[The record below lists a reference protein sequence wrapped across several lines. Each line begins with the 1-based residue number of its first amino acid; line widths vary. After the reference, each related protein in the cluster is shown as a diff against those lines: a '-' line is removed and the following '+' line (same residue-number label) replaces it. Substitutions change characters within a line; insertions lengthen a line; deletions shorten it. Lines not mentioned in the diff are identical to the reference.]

1 MREIGGYLE
10 LELFKEGEYH
20 VNALR
25 LNSVRNAIALIM
37 QERGYQKLWIP
48 HYLCSSVRKM
58 LEKNGLE
65 YRYYSINRE
74 FLPIFARHLPNNE
87 AILIVNYFGQLD
99 NEKLQE
105 LKHQYQNMIV
115 DNTHAF
121 FQNPLENTDTVYT
134 CRKYFGVPDGAYAYV
149 KGGCKKYDEL
159 ATDKSYMRMEHILG
173 RFENTASDFY
183 KIFTDND
190 HLLECVPILKMSRLT
205 KNLLNAIDYEET
217 LRKRKNNF
225 EILERGLADINLIR
239 VRNCGGYYM
248 YPLLLENGHVIKQKL
263 IQKKIYVPTLWPNVL
278 EEIEPDKWEYELAD
292 NLVLLP
298 LDQRYSSADMNYM
311 LDILKQILGGEA
323 YAH

>member
-1 MREIGGYLE
+1 MKEIGGDLG
-10 LELFKEGEYH
+10 LELFKKGEYH
-20 VNALR
+20 ENALR

-48 HYLCSSVRKM
+48 QYLCSSVRKM
-58 LEKNGLE
+58 LGKNGLE
-65 YRYYSINRE
+65 YGYYSISRE
-74 FLPIFARHLPNNE
+74 FLPVFEKHLPSDE

-105 LKHQYQNMIV
+105 LKQRYQNMIV

-121 FQNPLENTDTVYT
+121 FQKPPENTDTVYT
-134 CRKYFGVPDGAYAYV
+134 CRKYFGVPDGAYAYIE
-149 KGGCKKYDEL
+149 GGCKKYDEL
-159 ATDKSYMRMEHILG
+159 ETDKSYMRMEHILG

-190 HLLECVPILKMSRLT
+190 HLLEHVPILKMSRLT

-217 LRKRKNNF
+217 LRKRKTNF
-225 EILERGLADINLIR
+225 EILERDLADINLIR
-239 VRNCGGYYM
+239 VRNFGGYYM
-248 YPLLLENGHVIKQKL
+248 YPLLLENGHVIKQRL
-263 IQKKIYVPTLWPNVL
+263 IQEKIYVPTLWPNVL
-278 EEIEPDKWEYELAD
+278 EETEPDKWEYALAN

-298 LDQRYSSADMNYM
+298 IDQRYSSADMNYI
-311 LDILKQILGGEA
+311 LDILKQILGGEM